1 MWYNENFKKTYLDT
15 LSSDSQLKQASL
27 LFNHSQKEEEI
38 RDKDLFD
45 FTTDEILNVLRAMYS
60 TSLASLETFL
70 YTMVSY
76 IDWSIANGVTKGANN
91 LARLIKTSDLLTC
104 IDSSLKLYI
113 TKNELE
119 KMCAVLINAQDRAL
133 LRLLFEGILGFE
145 ASEMTSLKKCDI
157 EKALKN
163 NNMLTVR
170 DTKFGERTVRVDTLT
185 LKDCL
190 EANAQMEYR
199 PLNGKPGLRKP
210 SLRLADNEYIIKTKQ
225 TNAIG
230 QGQAERTVVSV
241 TFRSLKEIFDLS
253 FLRPIGIV
261 KSGLLYEGY
270 KLLLKG
276 GELDRKALN
285 KIYDDRQVNAH
296 DLRQKITADRRE
308 FLNEETI
315 RKYYADELKKEG
327 KSL

>member
-1 MWYNENFKKTYLDT
+1 MWYNKEFKENYLDT
-15 LSSDSQLKQASL
+15 LSSDSQVKQASL
-27 LFNHSQKEEEI
+27 LFNHSQKEEKI

-91 LARLIKTSDLLTC
+91 LARLIKTNDLLTC

-119 KMCAVLINAQDRAL
+119 KMCAELINPQDRAL

-145 ASEMTSLKKCDI
+145 ASEMTSLKKSDI
-157 EKALKN
+157 ESALKN

-199 PLNGKPGLRKP
+199 PLNGKPGLRNSIVK
-210 SLRLADNEYIIKTKQ
+210 LADNEYVIKTKQ
-225 TNAIG
+225 TNAIR
-230 QGQAERTVVSV
+230 QGQAARTVVSV
-241 TFRSLKEIFDLS
+241 TFRSLKEIFGLS

-270 KLLLKG
+270 KLMLN
-276 GELDRKALN
+276 GEELNRKALN
-285 KIYDDRQVNAH
+285 KIYNDRQVKAN

-308 FLNEETI
+308 FLNEETVK
-315 RKYYADELKKEG
+315 KYYAAELKKEG

>member
-1 MWYNENFKKTYLDT
+1 MWYNREFKENYLDT
-15 LSSDSQLKQASL
+15 LSGDSQVKQASL

-60 TSLASLETFL
+60 TSLGSLETFL
-70 YTMVSY
+70 YTMVGY

-91 LARLIKTSDLLTC
+91 LARLIKTNDLLTC

-119 KMCAVLINAQDRAL
+119 KMCAELINPQDRAL

-145 ASEMTSLKKCDI
+145 ASEMTSLKKSDI
-157 EKALKN
+157 ESALKN

-170 DTKFGERTVRVDTLT
+170 DTKFGERTVRVDTST
-185 LKDCL
+185 LKDCI

-199 PLNGKPGLRKP
+199 PLNGKPGLRNPIVK
-210 SLRLADNEYIIKTKQ
+210 LADNEYVIKTKQ
-225 TNAIG
+225 TNAIR
-230 QGQAERTVVSV
+230 QGQAARTVVSV
-241 TFRSLKEIFDLS
+241 TFRSLKEIFGLS
-253 FLRPIGIV
+253 FLRPMGIV

-270 KLLLKG
+270 KLMLN
-276 GELDRKALN
+276 GEELNRKALN
-285 KIYDDRQVNAH
+285 KIYNDRQVKAN

-308 FLNEETI
+308 FLNEETVK
-315 RKYYADELKKEG
+315 KYYADELKKEG